1 MRTRADGVQSEPT
14 STFAMEPPK
23 RTSFMRIEDVSDSLV
38 RDPSG
43 IYVASGSSNVS
54 YPPEGHAQCF
64 QVEDHSFWFKHRN
77 ACIAAMVARYPPAG
91 TLLDIGGGNGYVSQM
106 LAELG
111 HDIVLIEP
119 GHTGALNARKA
130 RGLENVVCAT
140 VEEADFTPRSFGAI
154 GMFDVIEHIDD
165 DRAFLDKTARLLKPG
180 GMLYLTVPCY
190 GWLWS
195 QADVDAGHFRR
206 HTHESLRKLVCRHFD
221 IEYISSFFQA
231 LVLPQFLL
239 RALPFRA
246 GMKHTKVLS
255 DASEHGASNGLM
267 VRLLMRLLAREV
279 TDIAAGRQ
287 ARIGASCLL
296 AARYR
301 G

>member
-1 MRTRADGVQSEPT
+1 
-14 STFAMEPPK
+14 
-23 RTSFMRIEDVSDSLV
+23 MRIEDVSDSLV
-38 RDPSG
+38 RDASG
-43 IYVASGSSNVS
+43 IYVASGSSHVS
-54 YPPEGHAQCF
+54 YPSEGHAQCF

-77 ACIAAMVARYPPAG
+77 ACIAAMVARYPPGG
-91 TLLDIGGGNGYVSQM
+91 TLLDIGGGNGYVSQK

-130 RGLENVVCAT
+130 RGLENVICAT
-140 VEEADFTPRSFGAI
+140 VEEADFIPRSFGAI
-154 GMFDVIEHIDD
+154 GMFDVIEHVED

-190 GWLWS
+190 DWLWS

-206 HTHESLRKLVCRHFD
+206 HTHESLRKLVCRHFE
-221 IEYISSFFQA
+221 IEYISGFFQA

-239 RALPFRA
+239 RALPYRV
-246 GMKHTKVLS
+246 GMGRTKVLS
-255 DASEHGASNGLM
+255 DASEHGAGNGLM
-267 VRLLMRLLAREV
+267 VRLLMRLLAREAI
-279 TDIAAGRQ
+279 DIAAGRQ
-287 ARIGASCLL
+287 AKIGASCLL